1 MSIVSLTFFRKH
13 WFLVSLVALVGGGLA
28 VGLSLSEA
36 TVEALDSPQGA
47 GALLAAAPGW
57 ITRIVLFLMAFSL
70 DSGKLR
76 EALRFPLP
84 VLWASLVNS
93 VAIPLA
99 GWGLMGLQGNR
110 SFAVGL
116 VIAASVPCTMAAVS
130 VWTRKAGGNDAVS
143 LLTTLLTNSL
153 CFVVTPF
160 WLGLATADLVGSS
173 AELGVSAMMQRLLY
187 VVLIPS
193 ILGQLARSI
202 PAVGRF
208 AVAHKARI
216 GIIAQGLILVLV
228 FAAAALKAGPQ
239 LKSGS
244 LGLGA
249 IAIVWGC
256 CLVIHLA
263 AMLLGGLGARLM
275 GFSREDRIAVLF
287 GSSQK
292 TFPIVVLLAADPK
305 FAIAAACPFA
315 VFPMLMFH
323 VTQLFVDTII
333 AARIAGGAAE
343 KDRGSQDAEETV
355 STERESG

>member
-1 MSIVSLTFFRKH
+1 MSKAPLTFFGKH

-28 VGLSLSEA
+28 VGLSLSQE
-36 TVEALDSPQGA
+36 TVDALDSQQGA
-47 GALLAAAPGW
+47 GAFLAAAPGW

-70 DSGKLR
+70 NSGKLR

-84 VLWASLVNS
+84 VLWASLVNI

-99 GWGLMGLQGNR
+99 GWGLMGLQGNQ

-116 VIAASVPCTMAAVS
+116 VIATSVPCTMAAVS

-160 WLGLATADLVGSS
+160 WLNLATSDLVGSS
-173 AELGVSAMMQRLLY
+173 AELGIGAMTERLLY
-187 VVLIPS
+187 VVLVPS

-228 FAAAALKAGPQ
+228 FTASALKAGPQ

-249 IAIVWGC
+249 IAIVWVC
-256 CLVIHLA
+256 CLAIHLA

-292 TFPIVVLLAADPK
+292 TLPIGVLLATDPR
-305 FAIAAACPFA
+305 FGIAA
-315 VFPMLMFH
+315 V
-323 VTQLFVDTII
+323 
-333 AARIAGGAAE
+333 
-343 KDRGSQDAEETV
+343 
-355 STERESG
+355 

>member
-1 MSIVSLTFFRKH
+1 MSKAPLTFFGKH

-28 VGLSLSEA
+28 VGLSLSQE
-36 TVEALDSPQGA
+36 TVDALDSQQGA
-47 GALLAAAPGW
+47 GAFLAAAPGW

-70 DSGKLR
+70 NSGKLR

-84 VLWASLVNS
+84 VLWASLVNI

-99 GWGLMGLQGNR
+99 GWGLMGLQGNQ

-116 VIAASVPCTMAAVS
+116 VIATSVPCTMAAVS

-160 WLGLATADLVGSS
+160 WLNLATSDLVGSS
-173 AELGVSAMMQRLLY
+173 AELGIGAMTERLLY
-187 VVLIPS
+187 VVLVPS

-228 FAAAALKAGPQ
+228 FTASALKAGPQ

-249 IAIVWGC
+249 IAIVWVC
-256 CLVIHLA
+256 CLAIHLA

-292 TFPIVVLLAADPK
+292 TLPIGVLLATDPR
-305 FAIAAACPFA
+305 FGIAAVCPFA

-323 VTQLFVDTII
+323 ATQLFVDTII
-333 AARIAGGAAE
+333 AARIAARAAE
-343 KDRGSQDAEETV
+343 QEPGSSGAEAAKSDEPG
-355 STERESG
+355 SG